1 MVLKDW
7 KKQLVKP
14 NRILWTKGKF
24 KPGSGYQD
32 WIHIDKNI
40 DKYALK
46 YADTNKTVYEVG
58 ASRKINPKTLNGHFK
73 SYKTKSA
80 ALAFVKSYMRKH

>member
-24 KPGSGYQD
+24 KPGYGYQD
-32 WIHIDKNI
+32 WIHIDKVVN
-40 DKYALK
+40 KYAIK
-46 YADTNKTVYEVG
+46 YIDTNKIVYEVG
-58 ASRKINPKTLNGHFK
+58 ARRKINSKTINGHFK
-73 SYKTKSA
+73 TYKTKNA
-80 ALAFVKSYMRKH
+80 ALAFVKSYIKKY